1 MLKSGSRSRGE
12 MKMLHLLV
20 LTLLTLTGV
29 LSDGGWGVNYS
40 EPICAVRGSNAIISC
55 TYFYPKSPY
64 PVEKVLWCSMN
75 SNSEKCQDRPYVYNS
90 DSPAASRDFKYVGDK
105 TSNCTLLI
113 SNVQFSHSGEYK
125 FRFITDVKDG
135 RWTGDPG
142 VTLKVA
148 VVQVSMIRL
157 SGNGTLKEGD
167 SVNLTCAVNCS
178 LSSPQFVWF
187 KNTEHLPESGSVLHL
202 PALTVRNSGNYSC
215 ALRNY
220 ENFTSEMISLDVEG
234 HFPVLDIVW
243 IVLGVILFMLLV
255 AILAVVYKR
264 RKKAKAPE
272 EDIRGSDRETQ
283 VGERT
288 QGKQT
293 KLQDNHVNEAAEAEL
308 QEDEIT
314 YASVCTKPK
323 KPKEREVNA
332 REEEENS
339 RSGWKTQDEDVMYAS
354 VSIQPTKP
362 KKGPVHTVQED
373 DSIIYSA
380 VKTN

>member
-1 MLKSGSRSRGE
+1 MRSRGE

-40 EPICAVRGSNAIISC
+40 EPICAVRGSDVIISC
-55 TYFYPKSPY
+55 TYFYPKS
-64 PVEKVLWCSMN
+64 VQQLERVFWCSMN
-75 SNSEKCQDRPYVYNS
+75 SNSGTCYDGLYVYDS
-90 DSPAASRDFKYVGDK
+90 DSTAASGDFKYVGDK

-125 FRFITDVKDG
+125 FRFITDVEIG

-148 VVQVSMIRL
+148 VVKVSMIRL

-167 SVNLTCAVNCS
+167 SVNLTCAENCT

-187 KNTEHLPESGSVLHL
+187 KNKERLPESGSVLHL

-215 ALRNY
+215 ALRNH
-220 ENFTSEMISLDVEG
+220 ENFTSEMISLDVKG
-234 HFPVLDIVW
+234 PFPVLGIVW

-264 RKKAKAPE
+264 R
-272 EDIRGSDRETQ
+272 
-283 VGERT
+283 
-288 QGKQT
+288 
-293 KLQDNHVNEAAEAEL
+293 
-308 QEDEIT
+308 
-314 YASVCTKPK
+314 
-323 KPKEREVNA
+323 
-332 REEEENS
+332 
-339 RSGWKTQDEDVMYAS
+339 
-354 VSIQPTKP
+354 
-362 KKGPVHTVQED
+362 
-373 DSIIYSA
+373 
-380 VKTN
+380 